1 MWLDRIANH
10 SPSGSHYDSRS
21 RSPNPQR
28 STRYLSPNRLNGRP
42 GLSRPGSS
50 LSPLVS
56 PSPSTTSLQTVTRVQ
71 EEPKRNP
78 TARKRPSDVAD
89 PLQVLNGIIRK
100 RNGESEAHSSVKAP
114 AAETKPVQLV
124 EDIDFGGLSL
134 EEFAQKA
141 EPVKTGNGDIGAQTI
156 QQFEKERDKFQ
167 ELHSAISGC
176 DEVSRSVEMYLND
189 FQNELGTVSAEI
201 ETLQTRS
208 VQLNSMLENRKK
220 VEQLLGPAVEEI
232 SVSPASVRMIAEGPV
247 DENWVKALNE
257 IEARSASIE
266 AKIASSSSSKAVD
279 DVRPLLEDVKKK
291 ATERIR
297 DYLVSQVRAL
307 RSPNINAQIIQQQRL
322 VKFKDLY
329 SYISRA
335 HPELA
340 GQITQAYINTMR
352 WYYLSH
358 FTRYSQALSK
368 IKVYPTDRNE
378 ILGGDPN
385 AQKSGNLVSGGR
397 AGTAAHDPFSL
408 GRRVDILR
416 TGNQMALSSYLAE
429 EDTAFHGIEVPF
441 RNFNLALVD
450 NVSAE
455 YSFMTEMFSTLSFQ
469 QISRKALEIFNPVFS
484 LGQNLTK
491 QLIENTTDSLGVLI
505 CVRLNQHSAFE
516 LQRRKVPV
524 ADSYINGVNM
534 QLWPRFQVIMDT
546 HCESLKRIGA
556 NTSRSAVSA
565 LSLAG
570 GDDLNQSSAPHF
582 LTQRFGQL
590 LHGILVLSSEAG
602 DDEPVANSLS
612 RLTSEFDGLLTK
624 LSRIGGDAK
633 RRERFLYNNYSLIMT
648 IISDT
653 QGKLATEQKQIATS
667 TPTTRH
673 PGLRLCVRRS
683 LLPRRQFSTTRSSS
697 ADVTHAVI
705 GGGVVGLAVARAL
718 ASRPNTS
725 TILLERHDAPGTET
739 SSRNSEVIHAGLYYG
754 TDTQKAHL
762 CIRGKQ
768 LLYALCAKHGI
779 PHRNTKKWVVA
790 QNEEQWEATMKIHE
804 LAKQLDVPTRLVP
817 ADEAAQREPEV
828 RARAGILESL
838 STGIIDS
845 HALMTYLQ
853 GDFEE
858 KGGDCAF
865 LTEVT
870 GIEALNGGRDGY
882 RITARSGSGSG
893 NESVETTSIVAETLV
908 NSAGNSACHINNL
921 LLPPSRHRTPY
932 FAKGTYFS
940 YASSFPTRAPSVLV
954 YPATLPGHGGLG
966 THLTLDMG
974 GQIRFGPDVE
984 WVDDPTDLR
993 PNPERLHLALPEIQA
1008 YLPNID
1014 PGAISLS
1021 YCGIRPKLSRG
1032 GAVNTGKGFQDF
1044 VIQEEEGFPGF
1055 VNLLG
1060 IESPGLTSS
1069 LAIAEVVEGILYR

>member
-1 MWLDRIANH
+1 MWLDRIAGH
-10 SPSGSHYDSRS
+10 STPSGPQLDSRGP
-21 RSPNPQR
+21 SPIPQR
-28 STRYLSPNRLNGRP
+28 PSSYLSPNRQNSRP

-50 LSPLVS
+50 LSALVS
-56 PSPSTTSLQTVTRVQ
+56 PNASTASLPTVARIP
-71 EEPKRNP
+71 EESTLKQDA
-78 TARKRPSDVAD
+78 TARNRPSDVAD
-89 PLQVLNGIIRK
+89 PLDVLNGIIRK
-100 RNGESEAHSSVKAP
+100 RNGEPKADSSVQDSAP
-114 AAETKPVQLV
+114 EVKPTKLV
-124 EDIDFGGLSL
+124 EDIDFEGLSL
-134 EEFAQKA
+134 EEFVQKS
-141 EPVKTGNGDIGAQTI
+141 EPARRADTDVSTQTI

-167 ELHSAISGC
+167 DLHSAISGC
-176 DEVSRSVEMYLND
+176 DDVSKSVEMYLND
-189 FQNELGTVSAEI
+189 FQNELGTVSVEI

-208 VQLNSMLENRKK
+208 VQLNAMLENRKK

-232 SVSPASVRMIAEGPV
+232 SISPVAVRMIAEGPI

-257 IEARSASIE
+257 FATRTAGIE
-266 AKIASSSSSKAVD
+266 AKIASSSSTKAID
-279 DVRPLLEDVKKK
+279 DVRPLLEEVKKK

-329 SYISRA
+329 TYISGA
-335 HPELA
+335 HSNLA
-340 GQITQAYINTMR
+340 GEITQAYINTMR

-358 FTRYSQALSK
+358 FTRYLQALSK
-368 IKVYPTDRNE
+368 IKTYPSDRNE
-378 ILGGDPN
+378 VLGGDPS
-385 AQKSGNLVSGGR
+385 AQKSSNLVPGGR
-397 AGTAAHDPFSL
+397 GIAAHDPFSL

-416 TGNQMALSSYLAE
+416 TSNQMALSSYLAE
-429 EDTAFHGIEVPF
+429 EDASFHGIEVPF
-441 RNFNLALVD
+441 RNFNLALLD
-450 NVSAE
+450 NIAAE

-469 QISRKALEIFNPVFS
+469 EISRKALEIFTSVFT
-484 LGQNLTK
+484 LGQGLTK
-491 QLIENTTDSLGVLI
+491 QLIENATDSLGVLM
-505 CVRLNQHSAFE
+505 CVRLNQHAAFE

-524 ADSYINGVNM
+524 ADSYINGINM

-556 NTSRSAVSA
+556 NTGRSAVAA

-653 QGKLATEQKQIATS
+653 QGKLAVEQKQVTSIPMAT
-667 TPTTRH
+667 RA
-673 PGLRLCVRRS
+673 GLRFS
-683 LLPRRQFSTTRSSS
+683 LRTLPRRQFSTTRVSS

-705 GGGVVGLAVARAL
+705 GGGVVGLAVARTLSA
-718 ASRPNTS
+718 RPNTS

-754 TDTQKAHL
+754 TETQKALL
-762 CIRGKQ
+762 CIRGKHM
-768 LLYALCAKHGI
+768 LYDLCAKHGI

-790 QNEEQWEATMKIHE
+790 QNEEQWEATLRTHE
-804 LAKQLDVPTRLVP
+804 LAKQLNVPTRFVP
-817 ADEAAQREPEV
+817 KAEAANREPEV
-828 RARAGILESL
+828 RARAGILESE
-838 STGIIDS
+838 STGIVDS

-853 GDFEE
+853 GDFEDN
-858 KGGDCAF
+858 GGDCAF
-865 LTEVT
+865 LTEVV
-870 GIEALNGGRDGY
+870 GLEALNGGRDGY
-882 RITARSGSGSG
+882 RITARSGSGG
-893 NESVETTSIVAETLV
+893 DFETTSIVAETV
-908 NSAGNSACHINNL
+908 INSAGNYACNVNNL
-921 LLPPSRHRTPY
+921 LLPPSRHRKPFY
-932 FAKGTYFS
+932 AKGTYFS
-940 YASSFPTRAPSVLV
+940 YAASFPTRAPSVLV

-984 WVDDPTDLR
+984 WVDDPNDLK
-993 PNPERLHLALPEIQA
+993 PSPERLHLAIPEIQQ

-1014 PGAISLS
+1014 PAAMSLS
-1021 YCGIRPKLSRG
+1021 YCGIRPKLSKAG
-1032 GAVNTGKGFQDF
+1032 SVNTGKEFQDF
-1044 VIQEEEGFPGF
+1044 VIQEEEGYPGF

-1069 LAIAEVVEGILYR
+1069 LSIAEVVEGILYR